1 MFHNPS
7 LAWVTLTINIL
18 RGFRVTQ
25 RRSFEKSAVDI
36 ASGSWSEHNQFM
48 DHIRVYTSNLE
59 YNIHGR
65 NAWFSGDVEISNGD
79 ILLAAIVLR

>member
-1 MFHNPS
+1 
-7 LAWVTLTINIL
+7 
-18 RGFRVTQ
+18 
-25 RRSFEKSAVDI
+25 
-36 ASGSWSEHNQFM
+36 M
-48 DHIRVYTSNLE
+48 DHIRVSTSNLE